1 MVVGGEDDVVGVSS
15 ELKNDGVGRAV
26 DDEGLLGLPVEEE
39 DVVEGIEVV
48 GAQGTVTLAPLES
61 AECIP

>member
-1 MVVGGEDDVVGVSS
+1 MVVGGEDDAVGVSS

-48 GAQGTVTLAPLES
+48 GFTAYKYFCFIKFFQ
-61 AECIP
+61 